1 MRQRVWMMDTTLRDG
16 EQTPGVAFS
25 PQEKE
30 LLARH
35 LAEAG
40 LHEIETGVPAMG
52 EDEQESIA
60 RIVKLN
66 LPARV
71 TTWNRAVIAD
81 LEASLKCGVHS
92 VAICLPCSDQHITQ
106 KLRQSRP
113 WILEQ
118 MGECVRRAK
127 AEGLYVVI
135 GLEDASRADPQFLIQ
150 LGLEAERLK
159 VNRLRVSDTLGI
171 LDPIRTFTL
180 FDRLTTSLS
189 IPLEIH
195 AHNDLGMATANSI
208 AAVQAGAKAV
218 SVTVCGLGERAG
230 NAPLEEVALALRQCC
245 AADTRIKL
253 DQLPALCRLVSW
265 STRRP
270 IPFSKPVVGRD
281 AFTHASSIHVDGLQ
295 KDRSNYEAYP
305 PEYVG
310 RRHRIVLGKY
320 SGRKPLVEL
329 LRAQGRDLD
338 PEGMN
343 QLLQNV
349 RQLSQVLKRPLRQ
362 HDILGLVAGE
372 RSSSS

>member
-1 MRQRVWMMDTTLRDG
+1 MRQRVWLMDTTLRDG
-16 EQTPGVAFS
+16 EQTPGVAFC

-30 LLARH
+30 LLARR

-40 LHEIETGVPAMG
+40 VHEIETGVPAMG
-52 EDEQESIA
+52 EDEQETIA

-71 TTWNRAVIAD
+71 TTWNRAVISD

-92 VAICLPCSDQHITQ
+92 VAICLPSSDQQITQ
-106 KLRQSRP
+106 KLRQSRQ
-113 WILEQ
+113 WVLDQ

-150 LGLEAERLK
+150 LGVEAERLK
-159 VNRLRVSDTLGI
+159 VNRLRISDTLGI

-180 FDRLTTSLS
+180 FDRLASSLS

-195 AHNDLGMATANSI
+195 AHNDLGMATANTVSAI
-208 AAVQAGAKAV
+208 QAGAKAA

-245 AADTRIKL
+245 GADTRINL
-253 DQLPALCRLVSW
+253 ELLPALCRLVSW

-270 IPFSKPVVGRD
+270 IPFSKPVIGRD
-281 AFTHASSIHVDGLQ
+281 AFTHASSIHVDGLN

-310 RRHRIVLGKY
+310 RRHRIALGKY
-320 SGRKPLVEL
+320 SGRKPLDEL
-329 LRAQGRDLD
+329 LKAQGHDLD
-338 PEGMN
+338 QEGMT
-343 QLLQNV
+343 QLLLNV
-349 RQLSQVLKRPLRQ
+349 RQLSQVLKRPLRR
-362 HDILGLVAGE
+362 HDILDLVSGE
-372 RSSSS
+372 TSSQT